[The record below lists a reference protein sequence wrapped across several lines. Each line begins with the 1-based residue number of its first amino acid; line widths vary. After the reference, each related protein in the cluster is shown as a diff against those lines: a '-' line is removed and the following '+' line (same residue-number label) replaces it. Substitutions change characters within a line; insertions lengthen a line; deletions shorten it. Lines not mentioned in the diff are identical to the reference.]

1 MKKDIKTGYQMVQ
14 QMGYQTGYQTYTL
27 NNVYTTMYLNNV
39 LKQCIETMLK
49 DNSIFSN
56 MQILFL
62 SFFSRV
68 KKATQVAP
76 MLTNKNMDSPC
87 TYEGREK

>member
-14 QMGYQTGYQTYTL
+14 QTGYQTGYQTYTL

-56 MQILFL
+56 MQMLLL
-62 SFFSRV
+62 SFFYNRV
-68 KKATQVAP
+68 NRATSVAP
-76 MLTNKNMDSPC
+76 MLTINNMEDVHA
-87 TYEGREK
+87 RETI

>member
-1 MKKDIKTGYQMVQ
+1 MKKDIKTGYQM
-14 QMGYQTGYQTYTL
+14 GYQTGYQMGYQTYTL

-49 DNSIFSN
+49 DNSIFH
-56 MQILFL
+56 MPMLL
-62 SFFSRV
+62 SFFSNSRENR
-68 KKATQVAP
+68 ATQVAP
-76 MLTNKNMDSPC
+76 MLTNKNMDMPC